1 MFSYFK
7 KLYIRIVIFN
17 LQNILIMK
25 KSKIKLVL
33 KKETL
38 KTLNASEA
46 RHIRGASGSMMCE
59 PPADTKAPGQCPTNS
74 SLNLCNIE

>member
-1 MFSYFK
+1 
-7 KLYIRIVIFN
+7 
-17 LQNILIMK
+17 MK

-46 RHIRGASGSMMCE
+46 SSIRGASGSMMCT
-59 PPADTKAPGQCPTNS
+59 PDPDTKAPGQCPTNS
-74 SLNLCNIE
+74 SLRLCIIQ

>member
-1 MFSYFK
+1 
-7 KLYIRIVIFN
+7 
-17 LQNILIMK
+17 MK

-46 RHIRGASGSMMCE
+46 KLINGGMVAAASGSMLCV
-59 PPADTKAPGQCPTNS
+59 PPPDTKAPGQCPTNT
-74 SLNLCNIE
+74 SLGLCPR